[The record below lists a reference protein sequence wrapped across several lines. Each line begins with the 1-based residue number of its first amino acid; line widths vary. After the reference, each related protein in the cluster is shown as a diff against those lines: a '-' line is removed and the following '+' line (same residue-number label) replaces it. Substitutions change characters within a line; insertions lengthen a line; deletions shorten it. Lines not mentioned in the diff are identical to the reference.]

1 MNGAKNVKP
10 RVIWTLKYI
19 YLHSRGMVPYEII
32 STKSDISNAA
42 REAVR
47 YTTNSGKVKKC
58 FHIFREDK
66 RFDVGMPQ
74 RWKRLALSNRYGIIW
89 EVR

>member
-58 FHIFREDK
+58 FHIFSRRQKIRCRNATKMEK
-66 RFDVGMPQ
+66 ACTI
-74 RWKRLALSNRYGIIW
+74 K
-89 EVR
+89 